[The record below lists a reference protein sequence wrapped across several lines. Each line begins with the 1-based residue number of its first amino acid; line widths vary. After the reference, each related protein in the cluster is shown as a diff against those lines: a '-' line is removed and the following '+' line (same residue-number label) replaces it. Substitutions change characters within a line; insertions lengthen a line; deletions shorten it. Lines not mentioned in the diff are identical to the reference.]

1 MVNRNQLMT
10 NIRAYLYSQINT
22 ISEGNP
28 AINLF
33 KPFLYRAIDNNLY
46 KIEPML
52 DFIADKDGNID
63 IENIIS
69 EMRDSVLTSQPFTVN
84 LPVLGDVE
92 VGNGLIMANIPMIN
106 KRLVLNRDDLNML
119 KEMLIIKS

>member
-33 KPFLYRAIDNNLY
+33 KPFLNRAIDNNLY
-46 KIEPML
+46 KVEPML

-69 EMRDSVLTSQPFTVN
+69 EMRDSILTSQPFTVN

>member
-1 MVNRNQLMT
+1 MVTRNQLIT

-22 ISEGNP
+22 LSEGNP

-33 KPFLYRAIDNNLY
+33 KPFLNRAVDNNLY
-46 KIEPML
+46 KVEPLL
-52 DFIADKDGNID
+52 DLITDKEGSID
-63 IENIIS
+63 IENIIT
-69 EMRDSVLTSQPFTVN
+69 EMRDSLLASQPFVIN
-84 LPVLGDVE
+84 IPVLGDVE
-92 VGNGLIMANIPMIN
+92 IGNGLIMANIPMIN

>member
-1 MVNRNQLMT
+1 MVNRNQLIT

-22 ISEGNP
+22 MSEGNP

-33 KPFLYRAIDNNLY
+33 KPFLNRAIDNNLY
-46 KIEPML
+46 KVEPML

-69 EMRDSVLTSQPFTVN
+69 EMRDSILTSQPFTIN

-92 VGNGLIMANIPMIN
+92 IGNGLIMANIPMIN

>member
-1 MVNRNQLMT
+1 MVTRNQLMT

-22 ISEGNP
+22 LSEGNP

-33 KPFLYRAIDNNLY
+33 KSFLNRAVDNNLY
-46 KIEPML
+46 KVEPLL
-52 DFIADKDGNID
+52 DLITDKEGNID
-63 IENIIS
+63 IENIIT
-69 EMRDSVLTSQPFTVN
+69 EMRDNLLTSQPFVIN

-92 VGNGLIMANIPMIN
+92 IGNGLIMANIPMIN

>member
-1 MVNRNQLMT
+1 MVTRNQLMT

-22 ISEGNP
+22 LSEGNP

-33 KPFLYRAIDNNLY
+33 KPFLNRAVDNNLY
-46 KIEPML
+46 KVEPLL
-52 DFIADKDGNID
+52 DLITDKEGGID
-63 IENIIS
+63 IENIIT
-69 EMRDSVLTSQPFTVN
+69 EMRDSLLASQPFVIN
-84 LPVLGDVE
+84 IPVLGDVE
-92 VGNGLIMANIPMIN
+92 IGNGLIMANIPMIN

>member
-1 MVNRNQLMT
+1 MVTRNQLMT

-22 ISEGNP
+22 LSEGNP

-33 KPFLYRAIDNNLY
+33 KPFLNRAVDNNLY
-46 KIEPML
+46 KVEPLL
-52 DFIADKDGNID
+52 DLITDKEGNID
-63 IENIIS
+63 IENIIT
-69 EMRDSVLTSQPFTVN
+69 EMRDNLLTSQPFVIN

-92 VGNGLIMANIPMIN
+92 IGNGLIMANIPMIN

>member
-33 KPFLYRAIDNNLY
+33 KPFLNRAIDNNLY

-69 EMRDSVLTSQPFTVN
+69 EMRDSILTSQPFTVN

>member
-1 MVNRNQLMT
+1 
-10 NIRAYLYSQINT
+10 
-22 ISEGNP
+22 
-28 AINLF
+28 
-33 KPFLYRAIDNNLY
+33 
-46 KIEPML
+46 
-52 DFIADKDGNID
+52 
-63 IENIIS
+63 
-69 EMRDSVLTSQPFTVN
+69 MRDSVLTSQPFTVN

>member
-33 KPFLYRAIDNNLY
+33 KPFLHRAIDNNLY
-46 KIEPML
+46 K
-52 DFIADKDGNID
+52 
-63 IENIIS
+63 
-69 EMRDSVLTSQPFTVN
+69 VV
-84 LPVLGDVE
+84 
-92 VGNGLIMANIPMIN
+92 
-106 KRLVLNRDDLNML
+106 KR
-119 KEMLIIKS
+119 

>member
-33 KPFLYRAIDNNLY
+33 KPLLHRAIDNNLF
-46 KIEPML
+46 KVEPIL

-84 LPVLGDVE
+84 LPVLGDIE
-92 VGNGLIMANIPMIN
+92 VGNGLIMANIPLIN

>member
-33 KPFLYRAIDNNLY
+33 KPLLYRAIDNNLY
-46 KIEPML
+46 KVEPML

-69 EMRDSVLTSQPFTVN
+69 EMRDSILTSQPFTVN

-92 VGNGLIMANIPMIN
+92 IGNGLIMANIPMIN

>member
-33 KPFLYRAIDNNLY
+33 KPFLNRAIDNNLY
-46 KIEPML
+46 KVEPML

-69 EMRDSVLTSQPFTVN
+69 EMRDSILTSQPFTVN

-119 KEMLIIKS
+119 KETLIIKS

>member
-22 ISEGNP
+22 ISEGNH

-33 KPFLYRAIDNNLY
+33 KPFLHRAIDNNLY
-46 KIEPML
+46 KVEPML

-69 EMRDSVLTSQPFTVN
+69 EMRDSILTSQPFTVN

-92 VGNGLIMANIPMIN
+92 IGNGLIMANIPMIN

>member
-22 ISEGNP
+22 ISEGSP

-33 KPFLYRAIDNNLY
+33 KPFLNRAIDNNLY

-69 EMRDSVLTSQPFTVN
+69 EMRDSILTSQPFTVN

-92 VGNGLIMANIPMIN
+92 IGNGLIMANIPMVN

>member
-1 MVNRNQLMT
+1 
-10 NIRAYLYSQINT
+10 
-22 ISEGNP
+22 
-28 AINLF
+28 
-33 KPFLYRAIDNNLY
+33 
-46 KIEPML
+46 ML